1 MYAVFESGG
10 KQHKVRQG
18 ELVHVEKIEGNPGEI
33 VTLESILLV
42 SEGDSIHV
50 GSPTVEGARVTGEI
64 VEQGKARKIVVL
76 KKKRRKGYR
85 RKQGHRQQFTCLKIK
100 EITVPEG
107 AALKVEADPT
117 SKLEEQTHGA

>member
-1 MYAVFESGG
+1 MYAVVESGG

-18 ELVHVEKIEGNPGEI
+18 ELVHVEKIEGNPGELI
-33 VTLESILLV
+33 TLESVLLV

-50 GSPTVEGARVTGEI
+50 GSPMIEGARVTGEI

-85 RKQGHRQQFTCLKIK
+85 RKQGHRQLFTCLKIK

-107 AALKVEADPT
+107 AAPMIEADPT
-117 SKLEEQTHGA
+117 SKVEEQSDGA

>member
-18 ELVHVEKIEGNPGEI
+18 ELVHVEKLEGSPGEI
-33 VTLESILLV
+33 ITLDSVLLV

-50 GSPTVEGARVTGEI
+50 GSPTVQGAIVTGEI
-64 VEQGKARKIVVL
+64 VEQGKARKIVVF
-76 KKKRRKGYR
+76 KKKRRKGYQ

-100 EITVPEG
+100 DITIPEG
-107 AALKVEADPT
+107 AAPKVEADPT
-117 SKLEEQTHGA
+117 SKVEEQSNGA